1 MQINPVNPTP
11 TGGETAAQNQARGGQ
26 GSEAGTRT
34 RPDGSRP
41 AVTDPEGGSRVSA
54 PRASSEG
61 QGAANGGAPGE
72 EGEGGSL
79 LDLFA

>member
-1 MQINPVNPTP
+1 MQINTVNPTP
-11 TGGETAAQNQARGGQ
+11 TGGETQAQTQARGGQ

-34 RPDGSRP
+34 RSDGTRP
-41 AVTDPEGGSRVSA
+41 AVTDPESGDRVSA
-54 PRASSEG
+54 TRAGSEG

-72 EGEGGSL
+72 DGTSGGL